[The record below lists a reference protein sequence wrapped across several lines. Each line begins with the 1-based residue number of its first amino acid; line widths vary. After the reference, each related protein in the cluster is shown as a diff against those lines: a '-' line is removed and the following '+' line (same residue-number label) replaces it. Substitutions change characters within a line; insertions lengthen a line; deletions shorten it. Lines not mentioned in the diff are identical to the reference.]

1 MIAPRVWR
9 GLAWLGLIG
18 ITYLSLTPVPPQPFT
33 FNGVDKIEHS
43 LAYFL
48 VAFCFYQAY
57 PSHRRQS
64 AITLI
69 AWGIA
74 IEFIQGWSG
83 YRYRDVWDMV
93 ANSAGVLLAGSI
105 KQRH

>member
-1 MIAPRVWR
+1 MPI
-9 GLAWLGLIG
+9 
-18 ITYLSLTPVPPQPFT
+18 PPQPFT

-57 PSHRRQS
+57 PSQRRTW
-64 AITLI
+64 AIALI
-69 AWGIA
+69 AWGIG

-93 ANSAGVLLAGSI
+93 ANSTGVLLAGSI
-105 KQRH
+105 RRRH